1 LLPSWRNGLALPELC
16 HLLVVP
22 REGQDA
28 AFFAS
33 TVRRLWPTARERA
46 PLLPGCPCL
55 DLPGGGSAVF
65 APLPWLD
72 VSASRLRLAGRRTD
86 FLTPPVVLRMLEAAR
101 PVVMQHWQK
110 KD

>member
-1 LLPSWRNGLALPELC
+1 MLPPYVGSGP
-16 HLLVVP
+16 
-22 REGQDA
+22 
-28 AFFAS
+28 
-33 TVRRLWPTARERA
+33 ARERA

-72 VSASRLRLAGRRTD
+72 VSASRLRQLWLAGRRTD